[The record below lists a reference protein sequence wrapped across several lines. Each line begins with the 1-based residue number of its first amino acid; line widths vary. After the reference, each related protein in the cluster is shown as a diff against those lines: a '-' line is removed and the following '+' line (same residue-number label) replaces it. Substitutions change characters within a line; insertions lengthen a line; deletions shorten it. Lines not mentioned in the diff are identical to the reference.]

1 MELWL
6 GATSCFDGNSDSGD
20 CCCSGAAILYG
31 LPSAP
36 RTAAAGASCCRYGY
50 PTVLSSSDS
59 RSRLPPEL
67 FRFAV
72 RRVCRLPEPL
82 TEGMVACPECRV
94 EMPEHHIRDHLCRCP
109 CMGDGGGG
117 SVDVFTHVHGV
128 VVREL
133 RDILRECG
141 AATFVEMPGVIRDSH
156 ERPGDIVAISVGG
169 VGRHWVID
177 VSVVSVLTDDRLR
190 SGYVGLV
197 PGAAARGAEQG
208 KRQRYQA
215 RVEAAEHRFIPFIM
229 EEGGR
234 LGQEA
239 ISLLE
244 ELVTLRV
251 DRFRQSEDWGVR
263 VPELRR
269 RILQG
274 WLVRLSEACHEGVC
288 GPAFYCLQRARAGLR

>member
-1 MELWL
+1 MLL
-6 GATSCFDGNSDSGD
+6 
-20 CCCSGAAILYG
+20 
-31 LPSAP
+31 SAGGMGGSAFMVAP
-36 RTAAAGASCCRYGY
+36 
-50 PTVLSSSDS
+50 

-82 TEGMVACPECRV
+82 TEGMVACPECGVRML
-94 EMPEHHIRDHLCRCP
+94 ECQIRDHLCRCP
-109 CMGDGGGG
+109 CTGDGTGRSIG
-117 SVDVFTHVHGV
+117 VFTHVHGV

-156 ERPGDIVAISVGG
+156 DRPGDIVAISVGG

-177 VSVVSVLTDDRLR
+177 VSVVSVMTDDRLR
-190 SGYVGLV
+190 RGSVGLV
-197 PGAAARGAEQG
+197 PGAAARGVEQD
-208 KRQRYQA
+208 KRRKYQT
-215 RVEAAEHRFIPFIM
+215 RVEREGHRFIPFIM
-229 EEGGR
+229 EECGR

-239 ISLLE
+239 TSLLE

-263 VPELRR
+263 TPELRR

-274 WLVRLSEACHEGVC
+274 WL
-288 GPAFYCLQRARAGLR
+288 